1 MERLPRN
8 PPEVTLSQEPAHGAP
23 LTEAEVA
30 FFYVGFL
37 TILRRYRSLVLIGWT
52 VVAGGFCSLM
62 LGWWSSLPLAF
73 AMSSILTMAAGVALV
88 HLAVATLETYV
99 RVPARDL
106 QGKRGEPP
114 VAPLDEILGLMDSV
128 SAGGWQEAFA
138 AISRLQAIGTSLG
151 FPDPFR
157 R

>member
-1 MERLPRN
+1 M
-8 PPEVTLSQEPAHGAP
+8 
-23 LTEAEVA
+23 A

-37 TILRRYRSLVLIGWT
+37 MVLRRYRSLVLIGWAV
-52 VVAGGFCSLM
+52 VVAGFCSLM
-62 LGWWSSLPLAF
+62 LGWWSALPPAC
-73 AMSSILTMAAGVALV
+73 AVSSILTMAAGVALV
-88 HLAVATLETYV
+88 HLAVSTLDTYV

-106 QGKRGEPP
+106 EGKRGEPP
-114 VAPLDEILGLMDSV
+114 VAPLDEILGLMESV

-138 AISRLQAIGTSLG
+138 AIRRLQAIGTSLG